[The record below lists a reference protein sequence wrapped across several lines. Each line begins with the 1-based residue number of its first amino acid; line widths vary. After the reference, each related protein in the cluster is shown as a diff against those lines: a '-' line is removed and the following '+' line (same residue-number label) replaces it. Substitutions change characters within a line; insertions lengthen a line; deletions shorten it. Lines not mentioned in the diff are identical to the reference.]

1 MENDT
6 EMEALILITQINI
19 ETNIRGYLRNLI
31 VDVCDVSLKVRLQ
44 VTAVATVT
52 ALVFLQLKQ
61 EGHELGLM
69 AGTVINIG

>member
-19 ETNIRGYLRNLI
+19 ETNIHDYLRNLI
-31 VDVCDVSLKVRLQ
+31 VNVCDVSLKICLQ

-52 ALVFLQLKQ
+52 ALVFLQLK
-61 EGHELGLM
+61 
-69 AGTVINIG
+69 